1 MHHNTGNSGLLH
13 SQYMHNTV
21 KSHRS
26 TSSDLE
32 VELPIGENNRTVMSM
47 LIQTSH
53 ALNHNN

>member
-32 VELPIGENNRTVMSM
+32 VELPIGENNRTAMSYVN
-47 LIQTSH
+47 TNKPHHES
-53 ALNHNN
+53 